1 MCKTLK
7 EDLHLVVDSHHSY
20 LTYTLYLGAVENQY
34 LIFLQYIF
42 FAVIDNT
49 LFVGIGLGFWL
60 GPCYCVI
67 RYACLEL
74 ILLND
79 RFINKLYNRS
89 WMAKW
94 MFSHAIFTSYILKI
108 KNLSSYI
115 FYDFALQ
122 WNKDIHMIMW
132 FSINAER
139 YTDYILYVFCMYNLA
154 IS

>member
-20 LTYTLYLGAVENQY
+20 LTYTFHLGAVENQY

-79 RFINKLYNRS
+79 RFINKLYNPFQVFILPNRS

-94 MFSHAIFTSYILKI
+94 MFSHAIFTSYIFLKI
-108 KNLSSYI
+108 KVI
-115 FYDFALQ
+115 DAVQ
-122 WNKDIHMIMW
+122 RIK
-132 FSINAER
+132 IN
-139 YTDYILYVFCMYNLA
+139 IW
-154 IS
+154 